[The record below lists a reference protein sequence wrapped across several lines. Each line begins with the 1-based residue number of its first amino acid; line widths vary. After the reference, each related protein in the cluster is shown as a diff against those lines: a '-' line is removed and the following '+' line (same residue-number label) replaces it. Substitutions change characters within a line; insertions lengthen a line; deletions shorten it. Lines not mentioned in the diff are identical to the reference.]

1 MSNLFERKI
10 REYAGIILVHEP
22 VSGHRER
29 FASKLALR
37 KKTNRMRRIQK
48 VILCVTAT
56 AAMLTGIVFFMQSLQ
71 PDAENGDSL
80 SDVEQYYAM
89 QFEDKVSEIEVL
101 LEQEVA
107 YEDRVAVLDDIEKMK
122 TETARTLQRTDEGN
136 IQFIVGLY
144 SSKIEA
150 LEHIR
155 DILE

>member
-29 FASKLALR
+29 FAAKLALR
-37 KKTNRMRRIQK
+37 KKTNRRRIQM
-48 VILCVTAT
+48 VILYVTAT